1 MGKTGFLHELRR
13 RHVVRVAIAYA
24 VVGWALIEVSA
35 TIIPALH
42 LPDTLTTVI
51 VVLVLLGSPVAVL
64 LAWVFEMTAEGVRRT
79 EPQASPQARVPE
91 QQRIVGRK
99 LDFII
104 IGVLVVAVAALLLP
118 QFVVPSMVAPSAA
131 ASIDKSIAV
140 LPFENLS
147 ADKDN
152 AYFADGIQDE
162 ILTSLAKI
170 GELKVISR
178 TSTRTYGSRP
188 ENVSQI
194 AQELGVAN
202 ILEGSVQRAGDR
214 VRINVQLIRADSDDH
229 LWAETYDRTLND
241 VFAVQS
247 EVAQK
252 IAASLRATLTGAEQQ
267 ALATRPTANTEAY
280 VEWLKARALGESSS
294 FDRVTI
300 ERVRAIYRRV
310 VKLDP
315 DFAQAWAELV
325 KLDVFRYWEGYDDDG
340 SGLIAAR
347 RSLDRANALAPGL
360 PQVAI
365 ARGWYLYYGE
375 RKFEQALSAFRSAQR
390 NMPNND
396 QAWFGAALVERRMGQ
411 WQASIADMVR
421 ASELNPRSVEVLT
434 ALAETR
440 IATRDCQHARRSIDV
455 GLALKPDNPYLQDMQ
470 AACLWN
476 TESDLDKVARQLA
489 AQPVSVTNLGTRANT
504 ALYQRH
510 YDQASGLFRRAIAAL
525 GDDRSPNNYKD
536 YISNRAMFSLAL
548 ALSEQRT
555 DRREASKL
563 AYQSV
568 KDAAEDALAA
578 SGKNINLRAA
588 NNAVL
593 GMAAAGLG
601 HAALARQHG
610 QRAADLIPASEDAID
625 GLAWQRYLARI
636 YALSG
641 DADRALPLIAH
652 LLTVDTTDPLTIALL
667 RLDPVWDLIR
677 KDLRFQA
684 LLKKYADP
692 SSTTT
697 SNGTGHD

>member
-1 MGKTGFLHELRR
+1 MSDLWKRLKQRKIVQWAVAYLAGAWALLQ
-13 RHVVRVAIAYA
+13 VLDLAADSYDWPSVIMRVAFAMIALGF
-24 VVGWALIEVSA
+24 VV
-35 TIIPALH
+35 T
-42 LPDTLTTVI
+42 
-51 VVLVLLGSPVAVL
+51 LVLAWYHGERGEQKVTSIELLILAAVL
-64 LAWVFEMTAEGVRRT
+64 AVGGGLLWRYAQVTTAT
-79 EPQASPQARVPE
+79 MP
-91 QQRIVGRK
+91 
-99 LDFII
+99 
-104 IGVLVVAVAALLLP
+104 
-118 QFVVPSMVAPSAA
+118 A
-131 ASIDKSIAV
+131 ASTTASTPAVPARGDVSEKSIAV

-147 ADKDN
+147 QDKAN
-152 AYFADGIQDE
+152 GYFADGIQDQ

-178 TSTRTYGSRP
+178 TSTKTYGSRP
-188 ENVSQI
+188 DNVSRI

-214 VRINVQLIRADSDDH
+214 VRINVQLIRADSDNH

-247 EVAQK
+247 EVAKK
-252 IAASLRATLTGAEQQ
+252 IATSLRATLTGAEQQ
-267 ALATRPTANTEAY
+267 ALATRPTSNTEAY
-280 VEWLKARALGESSS
+280 VEWLKARALDESSS
-294 FDRVTI
+294 SDRANI
-300 ERVRAIYRRV
+300 DRIRAIYRRV

-325 KLDVFRYWEGYDDDG
+325 RLDVFRYWEGYDDGG

-347 RSLDRANALAPGL
+347 QALDRANALAPDL

-375 RKFEQALSAFRSAQR
+375 RKFKQALSAFRSAQR
-390 NMPNND
+390 NMPNSD

-411 WQASIADMVR
+411 WQASIADMER
-421 ASELNPRSVEVLT
+421 ASELNPRSIEVLT

-440 IATRDCQHARRSIDV
+440 IATRDCQHASSAIGIGMV
-455 GLALKPDNPYLQDMQ
+455 LKPDSPYLQDMQ
-470 AACLWN
+470 AICLWN
-476 TESDLDKVARQLA
+476 TEPDLDKVAQQLA
-489 AQPVSVTNLGTRANT
+489 AQSVSVTNLGARANT

-536 YISNRAMFSLAL
+536 YISDRAMFALAL
-548 ALSEQRT
+548 ALSEQRAG
-555 DRREASKL
+555 RREASRL

-593 GMAAAGLG
+593 GMAAAGMG
-601 HAALARQHG
+601 QAALARQHG
-610 QRAADLIPASEDAID
+610 QRAADLIPASADAVD

-652 LLTVDTTDPLTIALL
+652 LLTVNTTDPLTVTLL
-667 RLDPVWDLIR
+667 KLDPVWDPVR
-677 KDLRFQA
+677 KDRRFQA
-684 LLKKYADP
+684 LLKKYANP
-692 SSTTT
+692 SSTTI
-697 SNGTGHD
+697 SNGAGHD

>member
-1 MGKTGFLHELRR
+1 MSDLWKRLKQRKIVQWAVAYLAGAWALLQ
-13 RHVVRVAIAYA
+13 VLDLAADSYDWPSVIMRVAFAMIALGF
-24 VVGWALIEVSA
+24 VV
-35 TIIPALH
+35 T
-42 LPDTLTTVI
+42 
-51 VVLVLLGSPVAVL
+51 LVLAWYHGERGEQKVTSIELLILAAVL
-64 LAWVFEMTAEGVRRT
+64 AVGGGLLWRYAQVTTAT
-79 EPQASPQARVPE
+79 MP
-91 QQRIVGRK
+91 
-99 LDFII
+99 
-104 IGVLVVAVAALLLP
+104 
-118 QFVVPSMVAPSAA
+118 A
-131 ASIDKSIAV
+131 ASTTASTPAVPARGDVSEKSIAV

-147 ADKDN
+147 QDKAN
-152 AYFADGIQDE
+152 GYFADGIQDQ

-178 TSTRTYGSRP
+178 TSTKTYGSRP
-188 ENVSQI
+188 DNVSRI

-214 VRINVQLIRADSDDH
+214 VRINVQLIRADSDNH

-247 EVAQK
+247 EVAKK
-252 IAASLRATLTGAEQQ
+252 IATSLRATLTGAEQQ
-267 ALATRPTANTEAY
+267 ALATRPTSNTEAY
-280 VEWLKARALGESSS
+280 VEWLKARALDESSS
-294 FDRVTI
+294 SDRANI
-300 ERVRAIYRRV
+300 DRIRAIYRRV

-325 KLDVFRYWEGYDDDG
+325 RLDVFRYWEGYDDGG

-347 RSLDRANALAPGL
+347 QALDRANALAPDL

-375 RKFEQALSAFRSAQR
+375 RKFKQALSAFRSAQR
-390 NMPNND
+390 NMPNSD

-411 WQASIADMVR
+411 WQASIADMER
-421 ASELNPRSVEVLT
+421 ASELNPRSIEVLT

-440 IATRDCQHARRSIDV
+440 IATRDCQHASSAIGIGMV
-455 GLALKPDNPYLQDMQ
+455 LKPDSPYLQDMQ
-470 AACLWN
+470 AICLWN
-476 TESDLDKVARQLA
+476 TESDLDKVAQQLA
-489 AQPVSVTNLGTRANT
+489 AQSVSVTNLGARANT

-536 YISNRAMFSLAL
+536 YISDRAMFALAL
-548 ALSEQRT
+548 ALSEQRAG
-555 DRREASKL
+555 RLEASRL

-593 GMAAAGLG
+593 GMAAAGMG
-601 HAALARQHG
+601 QAALARQHG
-610 QRAADLIPASEDAID
+610 QRAADLIPASADAVD

-652 LLTVDTTDPLTIALL
+652 LLTVNTTDPLTVTLL
-667 RLDPVWDLIR
+667 KLDPVWDPVR
-677 KDLRFQA
+677 KDRRFQA
-684 LLKKYADP
+684 LLKKYANP
-692 SSTTT
+692 SSTTI
-697 SNGTGHD
+697 SNGAGHD